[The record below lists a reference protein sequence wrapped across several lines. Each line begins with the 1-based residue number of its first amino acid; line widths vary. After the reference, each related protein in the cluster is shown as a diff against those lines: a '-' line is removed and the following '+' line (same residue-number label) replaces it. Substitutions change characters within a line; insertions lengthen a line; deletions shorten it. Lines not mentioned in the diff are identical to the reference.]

1 VKPSA
6 SAADIA
12 DETTDDNPNDVIA
25 DDDDGIVHGSSLS
38 VDVGG
43 KSSTYNLPCCMPAI
57 RRRTCTQ
64 FLPFCPTFAGCAWVQ
79 QRLSRGGRDEASV
92 SVPPPT
98 VTQAATDRRDGID
111 EQIEL
116 N

>member
-1 VKPSA
+1 MKPSS

-12 DETTDDNPNDVIA
+12 DETADNNADVDA
-25 DDDDGIVHGSSLS
+25 DDDGIVHGSSLS
-38 VDVGG
+38 VDVG
-43 KSSTYNLPCCMPAI
+43 KSSTYNLPFCMSAV
-57 RRRTCTQ
+57 RRRACNQ

-79 QRLSRGGRDEASV
+79 QRLCGGSRDEASV
-92 SVPPPT
+92 SVPAT
-98 VTQAATDRRDGID
+98 AATDRRDALD